1 MLLLR
6 QILINQ
12 SPKNIM
18 KNAEDIKR
26 IIGRTWFNV
35 SEEGDEIIIDSREYG
50 DVGEESYG
58 EKDLKEGRRI
68 IRLLRETGLSCSIE
82 GVDEWVIV
90 TVKL

>member
-1 MLLLR
+1 
-6 QILINQ
+6 
-12 SPKNIM
+12 M

-26 IIGRTWFNV
+26 IIGRTWFDV

-90 TVKL
+90 TVKE